1 MAAAQKRL
9 DAKEERLF
17 QAFRQF
23 DLDGDGHIT
32 AEEMKKGAV
41 SLPLLFLF
49 PLSFESFF
57 SIDSCLQ
64 CWRRLTM
71 TKSRL

>member
-1 MAAAQKRL
+1 MFLAASNAVFETGYEEWMMAAAQKRL

-32 AEEMKKGAV
+32 ADEMKKGNPV
-41 SLPLLFLF
+41 MSTIWDCLLIR
-49 PLSFESFF
+49 
-57 SIDSCLQ
+57 SI
-64 CWRRLTM
+64 
-71 TKSRL
+71 